1 MLFAVLLVLPS
12 IIFLVAAQMCLKAA
26 AIKLQGSRLQC
37 ANKLEL
43 LVKSI
48 FNLFIITAFFL
59 YAIGFI
65 LWLVV
70 LSKLNVSVAY
80 PMMSLGYVLN
90 AIVAY
95 FLFKEPLSKRSFMGI
110 VIIMLGIYLITY
122 HS

>member
-1 MLFAVLLVLPS
+1 MLFTVLLVLPS
-12 IIFLVAAQMCLKAA
+12 IIFLVAAQMCLKVATVKLR
-26 AIKLQGSRLQC
+26 AIRLQHLNKLQ
-37 ANKLEL
+37 L
-43 LVKSI
+43 LIKSV
-48 FNLFIITAFFL
+48 FNSFIITAFFL
-59 YAIGFI
+59 YAIGFV

-70 LSKLNVSVAY
+70 LSKLNVNVAY